1 MAGSSLEEGVQKH
14 QKVYSFLKR
23 VLPQDRYEG
32 VRVIEPCVVVAD
44 GFKKSFQFA
53 VLGDE
58 LLYITENPPRTSK
71 DIRLK
76 VDLACV
82 TSIELI
88 HDVADFLG
96 GDLKTKNQHIL
107 LVYKKISKQTS
118 SSQSVTIPRS
128 ENSSSTRLALQASI
142 LSTSPVVSLEAIE
155 RGGGKSPVLHPKAS
169 MARDESQPATTR
181 YLAVQTNR
189 LHLSASDPDLRNLKD
204 DHTQLYSGSTGD
216 MKANLSSQ
224 VSRRPLPPPPPGHE
238 SPVTQSNSK
247 TRLRAASLDQAR
259 RRKKPS
265 SPRPKRQNSNNEQRD
280 LNWSSSSSELEFSNS
295 FQRQRSADFSGPY
308 RAPSPR
314 RDHYRSDS
322 NGSMESLGE
331 LDNYSD
337 EEMNDSVTK
346 RFELTELNLYIL
358 TENSPMFIYLRSTW
372 NNCILKSTLH
382 FGKRSSSPTS
392 PTGSNKVDNS
402 QLLHLFNQ
410 LKQEILQSHI
420 MEKSFVLIQEL
431 FTAAEKSF
439 NLKKYFWKSPDLFL
453 FMVGQLQRYM
463 PQSSNRSSRKKGSN
477 REDELDYVVVLL
489 QTFVCLFR
497 ETDILSTR
505 LMVIKA
511 NKGQAIK
518 DLLRTTVIH
527 PLTTA
532 QKAAAATISPAAQLL
547 LSGADRGMFIV
558 GGGDEETDKLLKEIL
573 DSATSLLFELICVVH
588 QANCFSVE
596 DNVLNIFWLM
606 KIVES
611 QEQTKAFVE
620 RVMERLT
627 SLVSSSGKHLSPADA
642 VLLYRQLYVLKNF
655 LEYGTVVANQIRVG
669 YAEEFRYYI
678 RKPIVKKK
686 LSSEFPLTSP
696 TIELLEKVTDYV
708 LNKTITQQPSFR

>member
-1 MAGSSLEEGVQKH
+1 MEL
-14 QKVYSFLKR
+14 F
-23 VLPQDRYEG
+23 
-32 VRVIEPCVVVAD
+32 VITCN
-44 GFKKSFQFA
+44 FFFQ
-53 VLGDE
+53 
-58 LLYITENPPRTSK
+58 
-71 DIRLK
+71 
-76 VDLACV
+76 
-82 TSIELI
+82 I

-216 MKANLSSQ
+216 MKANLSSP

-372 NNCILKSTLH
+372 NNCIL
-382 FGKRSSSPTS
+382 
-392 PTGSNKVDNS
+392 V
-402 QLLHLFNQ
+402 
-410 LKQEILQSHI
+410 
-420 MEKSFVLIQEL
+420 SF
-431 FTAAEKSF
+431 S
-439 NLKKYFWKSPDLFL
+439 
-453 FMVGQLQRYM
+453 
-463 PQSSNRSSRKKGSN
+463 
-477 REDELDYVVVLL
+477 
-489 QTFVCLFR
+489 
-497 ETDILSTR
+497 
-505 LMVIKA
+505 
-511 NKGQAIK
+511 
-518 DLLRTTVIH
+518 
-527 PLTTA
+527 
-532 QKAAAATISPAAQLL
+532 
-547 LSGADRGMFIV
+547 
-558 GGGDEETDKLLKEIL
+558 
-573 DSATSLLFELICVVH
+573 
-588 QANCFSVE
+588 FSV
-596 DNVLNIFWLM
+596 
-606 KIVES
+606 
-611 QEQTKAFVE
+611 
-620 RVMERLT
+620 
-627 SLVSSSGKHLSPADA
+627 
-642 VLLYRQLYVLKNF
+642 
-655 LEYGTVVANQIRVG
+655 
-669 YAEEFRYYI
+669 
-678 RKPIVKKK
+678 
-686 LSSEFPLTSP
+686 
-696 TIELLEKVTDYV
+696 
-708 LNKTITQQPSFR
+708 

>member
-1 MAGSSLEEGVQKH
+1 MEL
-14 QKVYSFLKR
+14 F
-23 VLPQDRYEG
+23 
-32 VRVIEPCVVVAD
+32 VITCN
-44 GFKKSFQFA
+44 FFFQ
-53 VLGDE
+53 
-58 LLYITENPPRTSK
+58 
-71 DIRLK
+71 
-76 VDLACV
+76 
-82 TSIELI
+82 I

-169 MARDESQPATTR
+169 MARVESQPATTQ

-204 DHTQLYSGSTGD
+204 DHRQLYSGSTGD
-216 MKANLSSQ
+216 MKANLSSP

-265 SPRPKRQNSNNEQRD
+265 SPRPKRPNSNNEQHD

-372 NNCILKSTLH
+372 NNCIL
-382 FGKRSSSPTS
+382 
-392 PTGSNKVDNS
+392 V
-402 QLLHLFNQ
+402 
-410 LKQEILQSHI
+410 
-420 MEKSFVLIQEL
+420 SF
-431 FTAAEKSF
+431 S
-439 NLKKYFWKSPDLFL
+439 
-453 FMVGQLQRYM
+453 
-463 PQSSNRSSRKKGSN
+463 
-477 REDELDYVVVLL
+477 
-489 QTFVCLFR
+489 
-497 ETDILSTR
+497 
-505 LMVIKA
+505 
-511 NKGQAIK
+511 
-518 DLLRTTVIH
+518 
-527 PLTTA
+527 
-532 QKAAAATISPAAQLL
+532 
-547 LSGADRGMFIV
+547 
-558 GGGDEETDKLLKEIL
+558 
-573 DSATSLLFELICVVH
+573 
-588 QANCFSVE
+588 FSV
-596 DNVLNIFWLM
+596 
-606 KIVES
+606 
-611 QEQTKAFVE
+611 
-620 RVMERLT
+620 
-627 SLVSSSGKHLSPADA
+627 
-642 VLLYRQLYVLKNF
+642 
-655 LEYGTVVANQIRVG
+655 
-669 YAEEFRYYI
+669 
-678 RKPIVKKK
+678 
-686 LSSEFPLTSP
+686 
-696 TIELLEKVTDYV
+696 
-708 LNKTITQQPSFR
+708 

>member
-1 MAGSSLEEGVQKH
+1 MEL
-14 QKVYSFLKR
+14 F
-23 VLPQDRYEG
+23 
-32 VRVIEPCVVVAD
+32 VITCN
-44 GFKKSFQFA
+44 FFFQ
-53 VLGDE
+53 
-58 LLYITENPPRTSK
+58 
-71 DIRLK
+71 
-76 VDLACV
+76 
-82 TSIELI
+82 I

-169 MARDESQPATTR
+169 MARVESQPATTQ

-204 DHTQLYSGSTGD
+204 DHRQLYSGSTGD
-216 MKANLSSQ
+216 MKANLSSP

-265 SPRPKRQNSNNEQRD
+265 SPRPKRPNSNNEQRD

-372 NNCILKSTLH
+372 NNCIL
-382 FGKRSSSPTS
+382 
-392 PTGSNKVDNS
+392 V
-402 QLLHLFNQ
+402 
-410 LKQEILQSHI
+410 
-420 MEKSFVLIQEL
+420 SF
-431 FTAAEKSF
+431 S
-439 NLKKYFWKSPDLFL
+439 
-453 FMVGQLQRYM
+453 
-463 PQSSNRSSRKKGSN
+463 
-477 REDELDYVVVLL
+477 
-489 QTFVCLFR
+489 
-497 ETDILSTR
+497 
-505 LMVIKA
+505 
-511 NKGQAIK
+511 
-518 DLLRTTVIH
+518 
-527 PLTTA
+527 
-532 QKAAAATISPAAQLL
+532 
-547 LSGADRGMFIV
+547 
-558 GGGDEETDKLLKEIL
+558 
-573 DSATSLLFELICVVH
+573 
-588 QANCFSVE
+588 FSV
-596 DNVLNIFWLM
+596 
-606 KIVES
+606 
-611 QEQTKAFVE
+611 
-620 RVMERLT
+620 
-627 SLVSSSGKHLSPADA
+627 
-642 VLLYRQLYVLKNF
+642 
-655 LEYGTVVANQIRVG
+655 
-669 YAEEFRYYI
+669 
-678 RKPIVKKK
+678 
-686 LSSEFPLTSP
+686 
-696 TIELLEKVTDYV
+696 
-708 LNKTITQQPSFR
+708 

>member
-1 MAGSSLEEGVQKH
+1 MCN
-14 QKVYSFLKR
+14 F
-23 VLPQDRYEG
+23 
-32 VRVIEPCVVVAD
+32 
-44 GFKKSFQFA
+44 FFQ
-53 VLGDE
+53 
-58 LLYITENPPRTSK
+58 
-71 DIRLK
+71 
-76 VDLACV
+76 
-82 TSIELI
+82 I

-169 MARDESQPATTR
+169 MARVESQPATTR

-204 DHTQLYSGSTGD
+204 DHRQLHSGSTGD
-216 MKANLSSQ
+216 MKANLSSP

-265 SPRPKRQNSNNEQRD
+265 SPWPKRQNSNNEQRD

-372 NNCILKSTLH
+372 NNCIL
-382 FGKRSSSPTS
+382 
-392 PTGSNKVDNS
+392 V
-402 QLLHLFNQ
+402 
-410 LKQEILQSHI
+410 
-420 MEKSFVLIQEL
+420 SF
-431 FTAAEKSF
+431 S
-439 NLKKYFWKSPDLFL
+439 
-453 FMVGQLQRYM
+453 
-463 PQSSNRSSRKKGSN
+463 
-477 REDELDYVVVLL
+477 
-489 QTFVCLFR
+489 
-497 ETDILSTR
+497 
-505 LMVIKA
+505 
-511 NKGQAIK
+511 
-518 DLLRTTVIH
+518 
-527 PLTTA
+527 
-532 QKAAAATISPAAQLL
+532 
-547 LSGADRGMFIV
+547 
-558 GGGDEETDKLLKEIL
+558 
-573 DSATSLLFELICVVH
+573 
-588 QANCFSVE
+588 FSV
-596 DNVLNIFWLM
+596 
-606 KIVES
+606 
-611 QEQTKAFVE
+611 
-620 RVMERLT
+620 
-627 SLVSSSGKHLSPADA
+627 
-642 VLLYRQLYVLKNF
+642 
-655 LEYGTVVANQIRVG
+655 
-669 YAEEFRYYI
+669 
-678 RKPIVKKK
+678 
-686 LSSEFPLTSP
+686 
-696 TIELLEKVTDYV
+696 
-708 LNKTITQQPSFR
+708 

>member
-1 MAGSSLEEGVQKH
+1 MEL
-14 QKVYSFLKR
+14 F
-23 VLPQDRYEG
+23 
-32 VRVIEPCVVVAD
+32 VITCN
-44 GFKKSFQFA
+44 FFFQ
-53 VLGDE
+53 
-58 LLYITENPPRTSK
+58 
-71 DIRLK
+71 
-76 VDLACV
+76 
-82 TSIELI
+82 I

-169 MARDESQPATTR
+169 MARVESQPATTQ

-204 DHTQLYSGSTGD
+204 DHRQLYSGSTGD
-216 MKANLSSQ
+216 MKANLSSP

-247 TRLRAASLDQAR
+247 TRLRAASLDQTR

-265 SPRPKRQNSNNEQRD
+265 SPRPKRPNSNNEQRD

-372 NNCILKSTLH
+372 NNCIL
-382 FGKRSSSPTS
+382 
-392 PTGSNKVDNS
+392 V
-402 QLLHLFNQ
+402 
-410 LKQEILQSHI
+410 
-420 MEKSFVLIQEL
+420 SF
-431 FTAAEKSF
+431 S
-439 NLKKYFWKSPDLFL
+439 
-453 FMVGQLQRYM
+453 
-463 PQSSNRSSRKKGSN
+463 
-477 REDELDYVVVLL
+477 
-489 QTFVCLFR
+489 
-497 ETDILSTR
+497 
-505 LMVIKA
+505 
-511 NKGQAIK
+511 
-518 DLLRTTVIH
+518 
-527 PLTTA
+527 
-532 QKAAAATISPAAQLL
+532 
-547 LSGADRGMFIV
+547 
-558 GGGDEETDKLLKEIL
+558 
-573 DSATSLLFELICVVH
+573 
-588 QANCFSVE
+588 FSV
-596 DNVLNIFWLM
+596 
-606 KIVES
+606 
-611 QEQTKAFVE
+611 
-620 RVMERLT
+620 
-627 SLVSSSGKHLSPADA
+627 
-642 VLLYRQLYVLKNF
+642 
-655 LEYGTVVANQIRVG
+655 
-669 YAEEFRYYI
+669 
-678 RKPIVKKK
+678 
-686 LSSEFPLTSP
+686 
-696 TIELLEKVTDYV
+696 
-708 LNKTITQQPSFR
+708 